1 MRGRGSNL
9 RYTMLE
15 GLYVTLT
22 QNIREAGFLCYLNNF
37 PDESQKLQLRYIDSQ
52 AILIWKS

>member
-1 MRGRGSNL
+1 
-9 RYTMLE
+9 MLE